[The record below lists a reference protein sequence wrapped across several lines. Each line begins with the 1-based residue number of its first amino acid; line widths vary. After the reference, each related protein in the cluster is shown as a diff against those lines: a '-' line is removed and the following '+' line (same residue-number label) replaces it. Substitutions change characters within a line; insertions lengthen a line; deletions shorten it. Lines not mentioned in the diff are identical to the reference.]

1 MRMTVLASG
10 SKGNSAVVASS
21 RTRVLVDAG
30 LSCRELLRRLAV
42 AGEDPEQISAILVTH
57 EHQDHVAGLAVL
69 ARRLRIP
76 VFFTEPTHRAWVR
89 MLTPRTTM
97 TYAQWLDKLALER
110 EAKATAAASVP
121 RYEVASEARRTA
133 ADDDLK
139 ASRME
144 AILSVSAEAAGLDPA
159 LNRAG
164 DPDAELPIGDGLG
177 DGLGEGLEAGEEP
190 CETEES
196 RPAAKADP
204 TYLPAVEYFHS
215 GTEFTI
221 GDIDVCPF
229 TIPHDA
235 ADPCGFVFSSAG
247 IRMAIAT
254 DLGYMPPNVTSAL
267 RSVDVLLLESNHD
280 LEMLKDGPYP
290 WSVKQRV
297 MSRVG
302 HLSNLAA
309 AEFLER
315 DYDGG
320 AHTIIL
326 GHLSESNNAPELARI
341 SAEQAIGDRM
351 TLLGNRILLAE
362 QQIPLDP
369 VEL

>member
-1 MRMTVLASG
+1 MTVLASG
-10 SKGNSAVVASS
+10 SKGNSAVVASN

-30 LSCRELLRRLAV
+30 LSCRELLRRMALT
-42 AGEDPEQISAILVTH
+42 GEDPAQLSAILITH

-76 VFFTEPTHRAWVR
+76 VFFTEPTHRAWIR

-97 TYAQWLDKLALER
+97 TYAQWLDRLAVER
-110 EAKATAAASVP
+110 EAKAAASANVP
-121 RYEVASEARRTA
+121 TYE
-133 ADDDLK
+133 

-144 AILSVSAEAAGLDPA
+144 AIANLSAEAATLDPA
-159 LNRAG
+159 LNRCN
-164 DPDAELPIGDGLG
+164 DPDAELP
-177 DGLGEGLEAGEEP
+177 LEATEGPCDSPESEEARSA
-190 CETEES
+190 S
-196 RPAAKADP
+196 RADP
-204 TYLPAVEYFHS
+204 TYLPAVEYFRS
-215 GTEFTI
+215 GASFSI

-254 DLGYMPPNVTSAL
+254 DLGYMPPNVKFAL
-267 RSVDVLLLESNHD
+267 RNVDVLLIESNHD

-351 TLLGNRILLAE
+351 TLLGNRILLAH
-362 QQIPLDP
+362 QQLPLET

>member
-10 SKGNSAVVASS
+10 SKGNSAVVASG

-30 LSCRELLRRLAV
+30 LSCRELLRRMAL
-42 AGEDPEQISAILVTH
+42 AGEDPAQISAILVTH

-97 TYAQWLDKLALER
+97 TYAQWLDKLAAER
-110 EAKATAAASVP
+110 ELKAAATAKTPVYDAP
-121 RYEVASEARRTA
+121 
-133 ADDDLK
+133 
-139 ASRME
+139 RME
-144 AILSVSAEAAGLDPA
+144 AIASLSAEAAALDPS
-159 LNRAG
+159 LNRAE
-164 DPDAELPIGDGLG
+164 DLDAELPV
-177 DGLGEGLEAGEEP
+177 EEET
-190 CETEES
+190 CETEET
-196 RPAAKADP
+196 RAVAKADP

-215 GTEFTI
+215 GTKFTI

-247 IRMAIAT
+247 VRMAIAT
-254 DLGYMPPNVTSAL
+254 DLGYMPPNVKAAL
-267 RSVDVLLLESNHD
+267 RCVDVLLLESNHD

-297 MSRVG
+297 LSRVG

-351 TLLGNRILLAE
+351 RLLGNRILLAE
-362 QQIPLDP
+362 QHMPLDA

>member
-1 MRMTVLASG
+1 MTVLASG
-10 SKGNSAVVASS
+10 SKGNSAVVASN

-30 LSCRELLRRLAV
+30 LSCRELLRRMALT
-42 AGEDPEQISAILVTH
+42 GEDPTQLSAILITH

-76 VFFTEPTHRAWVR
+76 VFFTEPTHRAWIR

-97 TYAQWLDKLALER
+97 TYAQWLDRLAVER
-110 EAKATAAASVP
+110 EAKAAVSANVP
-121 RYEVASEARRTA
+121 TYE
-133 ADDDLK
+133 

-144 AILSVSAEAAGLDPA
+144 AIANLSAEAATLDPA
-159 LNRAG
+159 LNRCD
-164 DPDAELPIGDGLG
+164 DPDAELP
-177 DGLGEGLEAGEEP
+177 LEATEGSCDSPESEEARSA
-190 CETEES
+190 S
-196 RPAAKADP
+196 RTDP
-204 TYLPAVEYFHS
+204 TYLPAVEYFRS
-215 GTEFTI
+215 GASFSI

-254 DLGYMPPNVTSAL
+254 DLGYMPPNVKFAL
-267 RSVDVLLLESNHD
+267 RNVDVLLIESNHD

-351 TLLGNRILLAE
+351 TLLGNRILLAH
-362 QQIPLDP
+362 QQVPLET